1 MMIVYHRPKRSNNN
15 WNLRVI
21 SRDGL
26 FLTLFFWSY
35 SSFLQNPYF
44 FMYASLVAP
53 DTNEEL
59 HLLRDGKTRS
69 TTGSVVSSLYHLK
82 DVDNSDAGF
91 FVFPDLS
98 VRMEGTYRLKLSL
111 FEIVAREVFHCK
123 SIFSE
128 VFVVYSAKR
137 FPGMEESTFL
147 SRSFADQGLKI
158 RIRKEIR
165 IRRRLVKRKE
175 LDQLEDTDGNRMK
188 RPRGD
193 GKYDDDSHESS
204 ETEITD
210 RARSIDESRSR
221 RSPESL
227 DRRRD
232 HGRKTPP
239 SSRHRGPYDPY
250 GHYDHNAAIY
260 GHGYPMHRP
269 LPWHDRPEY
278 MGDPHYSPYYDP
290 YDRRYGYHP
299 YYYPPP
305 LPDGSDHHRYPYP
318 PPPAYGRPPMY
329 PGQPGYYDPPPRIP
343 HPSGES
349 SGAVRPYGYDPSNPY
364 SPRPWPHYAD
374 RTPTNHNT
382 ESLSSPYRGSGPPP
396 VPLHGPPMYPY
407 PDYYPVYPPPP
418 MGPLHPPPK
427 QDYGPNDPASSQHGQ
442 NPSKIPIQDLLSTE
456 QHQSQSNVERGVA
469 NVPPPRMY
477 GAPPSAFA
485 HFYPHPGRPHEYPP
499 RHDLYGHPRYQHE
512 IGYPSHESYSQS
524 IASSSTGSKAGHP
537 PAVSQS
543 QDSARSST
551 ITSTQTTMPSSS
563 YNSGPI
569 VPAASRPAVSLP
581 SLAPINVSD
590 RYANSSSS
598 IQAHPS
604 YPTSTTSQQKSP
616 KQSTSQ
622 QHSPYEQPKLP
633 YSQSS
638 LNSNRMSFSP
648 IAESSN
654 GKNKNIT
661 DCSSM
666 NNDNEDSNSLSSVL
680 SDLEESRRQDDDID
694 D

>member
-1 MMIVYHRPKRSNNN
+1 MDDNVSYQFAPVRQRRDDRQNIRYELILRQQPKQSRMCGIGEKADRRPIDPPPIIQLKVYDD
-15 WNLRVI
+15 NLPQ
-21 SRDGL
+21 SEKN
-26 FLTLFFWSY
+26 
-35 SSFLQNPYF
+35 SFLQNPYF

-111 FEIVAREVFHCK
+111 FEIVAR
-123 SIFSE
+123 
-128 VFVVYSAKR
+128 
-137 FPGMEESTFL
+137 
-147 SRSFADQGLKI
+147 
-158 RIRKEIR
+158 
-165 IRRRLVKRKE
+165 LVKRKE
-175 LDQLEDTDGNRMK
+175 LEQIEDADGNRMK
-188 RPRGD
+188 RARGD
-193 GKYDDDSHESS
+193 GKYDDDSRESS

-210 RARSIDESRSR
+210 RTRSIEDSHSR
-221 RSPESL
+221 RSPELSE
-227 DRRRD
+227 RRRD
-232 HGRKTPP
+232 HGRKSPP

-250 GHYDHNAAIY
+250 SHYDHNAIY
-260 GHGYPMHRP
+260 GHGYPLHRP
-269 LPWHDRPEY
+269 LPPWHDRPEY
-278 MGDPHYSPYYDP
+278 MGDPHYAPYYDP

-305 LPDGSDHHRYPYP
+305 LLDGSDHHRYPYP

-329 PGQPGYYDPPPRIP
+329 PGQPGYYDPPSRIP
-343 HPSGES
+343 HPSSES
-349 SGAVRPYGYDPSNPY
+349 SGAVRPYGYDPSNIY
-364 SPRPWPHYAD
+364 SPRPWHHYGD
-374 RTPTNHNT
+374 RTPTNHST
-382 ESLSSPYRGSGPPP
+382 ESMPSPYRGSGP

-427 QDYGPNDPASSQHGQ
+427 QDYGPGDPASSQHGQ

-456 QHQSQSNVERGVA
+456 QHQSQSNAERGVA
-469 NVPPPRMY
+469 GVPPPRMY

-512 IGYPSHESYSQS
+512 MGYPSHESY
-524 IASSSTGSKAGHP
+524 ATSSSSASAKAAHP
-537 PAVSQS
+537 STVSQS

-551 ITSTQTTMPSSS
+551 ITSTQATMPPSTYSSGS
-563 YNSGPI
+563 I
-569 VPAASRPAVSLP
+569 VPVISRPAASLP
-581 SLAPINVSD
+581 SLAPINVLD
-590 RYANSSSS
+590 RYASSSS
-598 IQAHPS
+598 NVQTHTP
-604 YPTSTTSQQKSP
+604 YPTSSTHSSTTAQQKSP

-622 QHSPYEQPKLP
+622 HSSYEQSQLP

-638 LNSNRMSFSP
+638 LNSSNRMSFSP
-648 IAESSN
+648 IAGSSN
-654 GKNKNIT
+654 GKNKHIT

-666 NNDNEDSNSLSSVL
+666 NDDNEDSNSLSSPDT
-680 SDLEESRRQDDDID
+680 DLEESRRQDDDAED

>member
-1 MMIVYHRPKRSNNN
+1 MYQSRYELILRQQPKQSRMCGIGEKADRRPIDPPPIIQLKVHDDSLPPAEKN
-15 WNLRVI
+15 
-21 SRDGL
+21 
-26 FLTLFFWSY
+26 
-35 SSFLQNPYF
+35 SFLQNPYF

-111 FEIVAREVFHCK
+111 FEIV
-123 SIFSE
+123 S
-128 VFVVYSAKR
+128 
-137 FPGMEESTFL
+137 
-147 SRSFADQGLKI
+147 
-158 RIRKEIR
+158 
-165 IRRRLVKRKE
+165 RLVKRKE
-175 LDQLEDTDGNRMK
+175 LEQLEDADGSRMK
-188 RPRGD
+188 RVRGD

-204 ETEITD
+204 ETEMTD
-210 RARSIDESRSR
+210 RTRSLEEARSR

-278 MGDPHYSPYYDP
+278 MGDPHYAPYYDP

-364 SPRPWPHYAD
+364 PPRPWPHYGD
-374 RTPTNHNT
+374 RAPANHST

-396 VPLHGPPMYPY
+396 VPLHGPPLYPY

-418 MGPLHPPPK
+418 MGPIHPPPK

-456 QHQSQSNVERGVA
+456 QHQSQSNAERGVA
-469 NVPPPRMY
+469 SVPPPRMY

-499 RHDLYGHPRYQHE
+499 RHDLYDHPRYQHE
-512 IGYPSHESYSQS
+512 IGYPSHETYGQS
-524 IASSSTGSKAGHP
+524 FASSSTSAKAVHP
-537 PAVSQS
+537 PTVSQS

-551 ITSTQTTMPSSS
+551 ITSTQAAMPSST

-581 SLAPINVSD
+581 SLAPLNVSD
-590 RYANSSSS
+590 RYASSSSS

-622 QHSPYEQPKLP
+622 QHSPYEQQLP

-638 LNSNRMSFSP
+638 LNSSNRMSFSP

-654 GKNKNIT
+654 DTN
-661 DCSSM
+661 SSG
-666 NNDNEDSNSLSSVL
+666 SLSGT
-680 SDLEESRRQDDDID
+680 RQWDRYFAVNIVERPRFR
-694 D
+694 